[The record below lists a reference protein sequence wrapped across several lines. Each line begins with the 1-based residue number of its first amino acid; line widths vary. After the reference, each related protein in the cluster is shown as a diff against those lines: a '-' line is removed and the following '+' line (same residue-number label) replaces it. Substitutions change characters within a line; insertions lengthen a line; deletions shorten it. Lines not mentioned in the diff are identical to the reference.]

1 MQVETLPKTSKLI
14 KVITLIE
21 ECMQVET
28 LPKTS
33 ELIKV
38 LYSYRGMYASR
49 NITQDKWID

>member
-1 MQVETLPKTSKLI
+1 MQVETLPKRSK
-14 KVITLIE
+14 
-21 ECMQVET
+21 
-28 LPKTS
+28 

>member
-1 MQVETLPKTSKLI
+1 MQVEI
-14 KVITLIE
+14 
-21 ECMQVET
+21 